1 MLVALDMIDVDVT
14 GSVGVV
20 TVEEVVVVEDP
31 EADEGVTAV
40 VGVLVDEQELMNR
53 SAAIATPG
61 RLNDRKGTLSPFDS
75 RRGLTGLPPFSV
87 ALPNIHFVVEDCVE
101 YFRVS
106 IFTQIRG
113 TLSSGTRQPFHQ
125 SVRNPPTGS
134 RDPLN
139 RWDRRRH
146 ARTFPSNPFNRVST
160 EFRQSFKNPPTR
172 RFGELK
178 A

>member
-1 MLVALDMIDVDVT
+1 
-14 GSVGVV
+14 
-20 TVEEVVVVEDP
+20 
-31 EADEGVTAV
+31 V
-40 VGVLVDEQELMNR
+40 VGVLVDEQALMNS

-61 RLNDRKGTLSPFDS
+61 RLNDRKEPLSPIDS
-75 RRGLTGLPPFSV
+75 CRGLTGLPPFSV
-87 ALPNIHFVVEDCVE
+87 ALPNIHFVVEGCVE

-106 IFTQIRG
+106 IFTQVRG
-113 TLSSGTRQPFHQ
+113 TSSHGTRQPFHQ

-172 RFGELK
+172 RTEGVIGGYTRAVTEKSCACQLS
-178 A
+178 ASSLLLGQSQQG